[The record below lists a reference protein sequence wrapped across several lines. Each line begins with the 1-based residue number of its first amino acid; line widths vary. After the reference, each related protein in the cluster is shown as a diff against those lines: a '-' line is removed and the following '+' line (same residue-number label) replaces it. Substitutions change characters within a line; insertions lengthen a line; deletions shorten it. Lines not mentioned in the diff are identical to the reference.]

1 MSTSA
6 SFAPGPK
13 PISGAEAVIPIG
25 GLQLELPLADI
36 YAGTET
42 C

>member
-1 MSTSA
+1 V
-6 SFAPGPK
+6 
-13 PISGAEAVIPIG
+13 ISGAEAVIPIG
-25 GLQLELPLADI
+25 GLQLELPVADI